1 MSIDTTP
8 FGAAA
13 INYALTRV
21 TEEAQTTDTGQEAPG
36 LRTGL
41 ADIDRKLRALQEE
54 LAAADSGDASP
65 LAAPPEAADPPAL
78 PPLPA
83 AAPPPAPVA
92 EASRTAEDLALAI
105 IGRAEEQASRIV
117 DEAHERVVALN
128 RQAEQ
133 LMALRDGLR
142 RSARE
147 LLDRYAAA
155 LEQIESDA
163 SGPSWSS
170 TAAAPEPPRG
180 VTGPF
185 TITAEPFQQ
194 VADLAAFTQALERI
208 RGAGGI
214 TIHGFD
220 GHRADIGV
228 TFSVPVSLV
237 RELRRVS
244 PFRIEVTAERADGLE
259 LRLDPGAL
267 PAQ

>member
-1 MSIDTTP
+1 
-8 FGAAA
+8 
-13 INYALTRV
+13 V
-21 TEEAQTTDTGQEAPG
+21 TDEAQTTDAGQDAPE

-54 LAAADSGDASP
+54 LAAADADLPELEDLAPAQPRP
-65 LAAPPEAADPPAL
+65 LPTPPTP
-78 PPLPA
+78 PA
-83 AAPPPAPVA
+83 AARPPPPPAA
-92 EASRTAEDLALAI
+92 RADRTAEDLALAI

-142 RSARE
+142 QSARE
-147 LLDRYAAA
+147 LLDRYSAA
-155 LEQIESDA
+155 LEQIEKDTA
-163 SGPSWSS
+163 GPTW
-170 TAAAPEPPRG
+170 APSPARGEQPRG

-185 TITAEPFQQ
+185 TITAEPFAQ

-237 RELRRVS
+237 RELHRVI
-244 PFRIEVTAERADGLE
+244 PFDFEVAEQGADALV
-259 LRLDPGAL
+259 LRLESAP
-267 PAQ
+267 PRAQ